1 MNKLDI
7 ASIATAFALAFSAGA
22 IAQSMSKA
30 DYTSAKDS
38 IAAEYK
44 SANKACGSMS
54 GNTKDICVAEA
65 KGKEKVAKADLEA
78 RYTPSNNNNYAVS
91 IARADAD
98 YSVAREKCD
107 DKAGDAKTVCVK
119 DAKAAQS
126 KATADA
132 KAEMKTAKAASKPAK
147 EASTAPMSRKEG
159 AKESVEASVITAKVQ
174 AAAPKE
180 PSLKS
185 AAINVETNKGIGK
198 AVYEKSCKGC
208 HAAMK
213 PKTGDKEAWA
223 PLIKQGA
230 DALTA
235 SVIKG
240 KGIMPPKGT
249 AASDAD
255 VKAAVEYI
263 LSQSK

>member
-1 MNKLDI
+1 MNKLDV
-7 ASIATAFALAFSAGA
+7 ASIATAFALAFSTGA
-22 IAQSMSKA
+22 IAQSVSKA
-30 DYTSAKDS
+30 DYKSGKDS

-44 SANKACGSMS
+44 SAMKACGSMS

-65 KGKEKVAKADLEA
+65 KGKEKVAKAELEA
-78 RYTPSNNNNYAVS
+78 RSTPSGNNNYAVS

-119 DAKAAQS
+119 DAKAAQT
-126 KATADA
+126 KAKADA
-132 KAEMKTAKAASKPAK
+132 KAEMKTANAASKPAK
-147 EASTAPMSRKEG
+147 EAAAAPMPKKDG
-159 AKESVEASVITAKVQ
+159 AKESVADSVTTAKVK
-174 AAAPKE
+174 AAVVEE
-180 PSLKS
+180 PSPKS
-185 AAINVETNKGIGK
+185 AEIKVETNSGIGK
-198 AVYEKSCKGC
+198 AVYDKSCKGC

-213 PKTGDKEAWA
+213 PKIGDKEAWA
-223 PLIKQGA
+223 PRIKQGV